1 MTMDDKKK
9 PTGNRW
15 VDFASSGPDTI
26 GGRYL
31 RKFWHPVA
39 LSRDLKAGKAVPIL
53 VMGEKFT
60 LYRGET
66 GAVHVVGFRCAHRSA
81 QLSIGWVRDDCI
93 QCMYHGWKYDGDGK
107 CVERPGEKRPGP
119 FATADIPAY
128 PTHEH
133 LGLVYAYFGEGEAPA
148 FPPFEGYKQV
158 GMIENHA
165 ADFPSNWFQTMENH
179 FDETHVAFVHSFSG
193 SHDNL
198 GRRLELPEIK
208 TYETD
213 FGMVRETQT
222 PGSNKTRSTL
232 YLLPNIMRILIPTF
246 SELTE
251 VGGWRDSYIILVPT
265 DDENHR
271 VYLTQNVYIEKD
283 ETDAFQE
290 MHERFRE
297 RVAQY
302 PPISDLA
309 HEILA
314 GKLHITDCL
323 DHPYLVLL
331 EDAITQGGQ
340 GQMVDRNL
348 ELLGRTDVGVVA
360 MRKVFD
366 REMRAVAAGEPT
378 KEWRYLGEEPG
389 LGY

>member
-1 MTMDDKKK
+1 MDDKSRSS
-9 PTGNRW
+9 GNRW
-15 VDFASSGPDTI
+15 IDFAPSGPDSV

-31 RKFWHPVA
+31 REFWHPVA
-39 LSRDLKAGKAVPIL
+39 LSRDLEAGKAMPIH
-53 VMGEKFT
+53 VMGERFT
-60 LYRGET
+60 LYRGAAGT
-66 GAVHVVGFRCAHRSA
+66 PHVVGFRCAHRSA

-107 CVERPGEKRPGP
+107 CVERPGEKRSGR
-119 FATADIPAY
+119 FAEADIPAY
-128 PTHEH
+128 PTREH
-133 LGLVYAYFGEGEAPA
+133 LGLVYAYFGDAVAPA
-148 FPPFEGYKQV
+148 FPPFEGYKEV

-165 ADFPSNWFQTMENH
+165 LDFPSNWFQTMENH
-179 FDETHVAFVHSFSG
+179 FDETHIAFVHSFSG
-193 SHDNL
+193 SHDDL
-198 GRRLELPEIK
+198 DRRFELPDIK
-208 TYETD
+208 VCETD
-213 FGMVRETQT
+213 FGMVRETRV
-222 PGSNKTRSTL
+222 PGSEMRTTL

-246 SELTE
+246 GELARI
-251 VGGWRDSYIILVPT
+251 GGWRDSYIILVPT

-271 VYLTQNVYIEKD
+271 VFFTQNVHVEDD
-283 ETDAFQE
+283 ETDAFVE

-302 PPISDLA
+302 PPITDLA

-323 DHPYLVLL
+323 DHPYLLLL

-348 ELLGRTDVGVVA
+348 EFLGRTDRGVVA

-366 REMRAVAAGEPT
+366 RELRAVAAGEPT
-378 KEWRYLGEEPG
+378 KEWHYSGDEPG
-389 LGY
+389 LGF

>member
-1 MTMDDKKK
+1 MTVADKTR

-15 VDFASSGPDTI
+15 VDFAPAGPDTA

-39 LSRDLKAGKAVPIL
+39 MSRDLESGKAMPIR
-53 VMGEKFT
+53 VMGERFT

-66 GAVHVVGFRCAHRSA
+66 GTPHVVGFRCAHRSA
-81 QLSIGWVRDDCI
+81 QLSIGRVLDDCI

-107 CVERPGEKRPGP
+107 CVERPGEKHPGP
-119 FATADIPAY
+119 VAEANIPAY
-128 PTHEH
+128 PTGEH
-133 LGLVYAYFGEGEAPA
+133 LGLVYAYLGAGEAPA
-148 FPPFEGYKQV
+148 FPPFEGYKEV

-165 ADFPSNWFQTMENH
+165 LDFPSNWFQTMENH
-179 FDETHVAFVHSFSG
+179 FDETHIAFVHSFSG

-198 GRRLELPEIK
+198 GRRFELPEIK
-208 TYETD
+208 VYETD
-213 FGMVRETQT
+213 YGMVRETRV
-222 PGSNKTRSTL
+222 PGGEMRATL

-246 SELTE
+246 SELAGI
-251 VGGWRDSYIILVPT
+251 GGWRDSYIILVPT

-271 VYLTQNVYIEKD
+271 VYITQNVRIGDD
-283 ETDAFQE
+283 ETDAFHE

-297 RVAQY
+297 RVAQH

-323 DHPYLVLL
+323 DHPYLLLL

-348 ELLGRTDVGVVA
+348 ELLGRTDIGVVA

-366 REMRAVAAGEPT
+366 RELRAVAAGEPT
-378 KEWRYLGEEPG
+378 KEWRYSSEEPG
-389 LGY
+389 LGF